1 MAGIST
7 VAPAPPPRPSPFR
20 HLTRCR
26 GRFRFSAGSRDGD
39 GTSPLLKIAVGGVTE
54 LLRVFS
60 PKKPSLRQ
68 NLEEE
73 QLPRNV
79 EDVIGI
85 LEIDFQRAYFLTAAG
100 GSDVAELVGVAAD
113 EDEAEA
119 CNNKAE
125 GEGAADSKKDEEKE
139 KEIGGEKEEDKED
152 TKKKQKKKQKRK
164 WKKMKKKRKK
174 KKGNFTADIYAE
186 DCLFEDPTIRFRG
199 RDLYSRNLDLL
210 VPFFDC
216 PSLELEAIEKAIKKG
231 SNYEINFILATWKLR
246 TYLKF
251 PWRPLIAIGGQT
263 TYDLGK
269 DFKIIRHAESWNISA
284 LEAIG
289 QIFTLASR
297 DIDS

>member
-60 PKKPSLRQ
+60 PKKP
-68 NLEEE
+68 
-73 QLPRNV
+73 
-79 EDVIGI
+79 
-85 LEIDFQRAYFLTAAG
+85 
-100 GSDVAELVGVAAD
+100 SDVAELVGVAAD